1 MDDIGPGSHEHVS
14 LCQNGHNVFMASDGS
29 SRYGMATIG
38 EDFYGRVSAS
48 SSFNFGLH
56 GTNSIQ
62 VAILSYHFPVLANI
76 YLFCFSHLLYGKSTI
91 MRNCLLAFVPCSPV

>member
-1 MDDIGPGSHEHVS
+1 VDDIGPGSHEHVS
-14 LCQNGHNVFMASDGS
+14 LCQNGHNVFLASDGS
-29 SRYGMATIG
+29 SRYGMSTIG

-76 YLFCFSHLLYGKSTI
+76 YFFFTFALRKKHYYEKLFAGICAL
-91 MRNCLLAFVPCSPV
+91 